1 MDSHHP
7 KTEIQTDQKKTKK
20 INTPPPAYLLA
31 CIKRIACMVV
41 VKDVCSPGREAI
53 VVRPV
58 SVTFYFL
65 AVCELSQSSYV

>member
-7 KTEIQTDQKKTKK
+7 KTEIQTDQKKRK

-41 VKDVCSPGREAI
+41 VKEKMY
-53 VVRPV
+53 VVP
-58 SVTFYFL
+58 
-65 AVCELSQSSYV
+65 EEKQLSYDL

>member
-7 KTEIQTDQKKTKK
+7 KTEIQTDQKKTK

-41 VKDVCSPGREAI
+41 VKEKMY
-53 VVRPV
+53 VVP
-58 SVTFYFL
+58 
-65 AVCELSQSSYV
+65 EEKQLSYDL